1 VAIQKSWLHLSGNH
15 DHPGKKVKHLSQQMY
30 VENGKTAF
38 TQGSVF
44 QSPKPGGRVSAF
56 HLFVKQMLPIAVE
69 IELI

>member
-1 VAIQKSWLHLSGNH
+1 
-15 DHPGKKVKHLSQQMY
+15 MY

-69 IELI
+69 IELIQTDACFSSQFLIQKSNKFMIYC